1 MNPLKP
7 LTHGELKVA
16 VASGLPV
23 WAGPSLAAL
32 AIYSSLMTPSKT
44 AKTRNQAA

>member
-1 MNPLKP
+1 MNRLKP
-7 LTHGELKVA
+7 LMRGELKVA

-23 WAGPSLAAL
+23 WAVPSLAAL

-44 AKTRNQAA
+44 ARTQNQTG